1 MPLSVDPT
9 PHGTVE
15 GDCPYCGSREQ
26 MEKHRV
32 LPRWRGAI
40 MLFPS
45 TELLVCPGCKRFA
58 RDESV
63 LDRAMSALFL
73 VPFLLGIGAAIATGL
88 YLLGYFILLGGIL
101 LALWKVG
108 VLAATLLGAM
118 FLDWSFSGAYASIA
132 LVLLGAGGFAGWRA
146 GRAFR
151 RLLSRRRMLPLVGW
165 MTDL

>member
-88 YLLGYFILLGGIL
+88 YLLG
-101 LALWKVG
+101 
-108 VLAATLLGAM
+108 AM